1 MCGLAG
7 VMARRP
13 GVSAAL
19 VKSMNAAIAHRG
31 PDDFGVWEDADAGI
45 CLGHRRLSIVDLSAA
60 GHQPMQSASG
70 RYVMVFN
77 GEVYNHL
84 DLRAELES
92 MQAAPAWRG
101 HSDTET
107 LLAGIDRWGLEATL
121 KRATGMFAIALWDR
135 ETRELWLAR
144 DRLGEKPLYYGWQGA
159 GDSACF
165 LFGSELKALRRHP
178 AFAAPVSRGA
188 VALLLQHNY
197 VPAPWTIHEGIFKLP
212 PGSMLRV
219 SFEARDAQPQPYWD
233 FIEVANRGAAHPFQ
247 GSPEEAADELERLA
261 TGIIGR
267 QMVADV
273 PLGAFLSGGI
283 DSSLVVA
290 LMQAQSSRRVRTFT
304 IGFEEAAYNEAG
316 HAMAVAQHLGTDH
329 TELYVTPQQARDV
342 IPQLPDLYCE
352 PFADSSQIPTYLV
365 SMLARR
371 HVTVSL
377 SGDAGD
383 ELFAGYSRYGWALER
398 WNRLA
403 RVPAMLRSALAA
415 GMGAASRS
423 GLARSLNLRR
433 AMQVERAAPVLGAA
447 TLDEIYLHLFS
458 HLREPLRWVKGA
470 TPLKTAFD
478 SVPAATAALDELQR
492 LMALDTV
499 TYLPDDVLTKVDRA
513 AMAASLE
520 TRVPFLDHRFVEF
533 AWTLPTHYKVRDGRT
548 KWPLRQ
554 VLYRH
559 VPREL
564 IERPK
569 KGFGVPINQWLRG
582 PLRDWA
588 DGLLDHRRLDQQGLL
603 QAAPI
608 TELWRQHRDGVAD
621 WSLQLWNVLMLQ
633 AWLDRHGGRTAMR

>member
-7 VMARRP
+7 VMAR
-13 GVSAAL
+13 GEAASTA
-19 VKSMNAAIAHRG
+19 VVQSMNEAIAHRG
-31 PDDFGVWEDADAGI
+31 PDDFGVWEDAAAGI

-60 GHQPMQSASG
+60 GHQPMRSASG

-77 GEVYNHL
+77 GEIYNHL
-84 DLRAELES
+84 DLRAELEQS
-92 MQAAPAWRG
+92 QAAPAWRG

-107 LLAGIDRWGLEATL
+107 LLAGIDQWGLEATL
-121 KRATGMFAIALWDR
+121 QRATGMFAIALWDR
-135 ETRELWLAR
+135 QTRQLWLAR

-178 AFAAPVSRGA
+178 AFQAPVSRGA

-212 PGSMLRV
+212 PGSMLAV
-219 SFEARDAQPQPYWD
+219 SFERRDARPSHYWN
-233 FIEVANRGAAHPFQ
+233 FTEVANRAAAHPFQ
-247 GSPEEAADELERLA
+247 GSPDEAADELERLA
-261 TGIIGR
+261 TTIIGR

-304 IGFEEAAYNEAG
+304 IGFEEAAFNEAV
-316 HAMAVAQHLGTDH
+316 HAKAVAHHLGTDH
-329 TELYVTPQQARDV
+329 TELYVTAQQARDV
-342 IPQLPDLYCE
+342 IPQLPGLYCE

-365 SMLARR
+365 SRLARR

-383 ELFAGYSRYGWALER
+383 ELFGGYHRYGWALER

-403 RVPAMLRSALAA
+403 RVPGLLRSMLAT

-433 AMQVERAAPVLGAA
+433 AMQMERAAPVMGAA

-470 TPLKTAFD
+470 TPLQTAFD
-478 SVPAATAALDELQR
+478 SVPQATSALDPLQR

-533 AWTLPTHYKVRDGRT
+533 AWRLPTHYKVRNGQT

-588 DGLLDHRRLDQQGLL
+588 DHLLDPRRLESQGLL

-608 TELWRQHRDGVAD
+608 TELWRQHREGIAD
-621 WSLQLWNVLMLQ
+621 WSLQLWNVLMIQ
-633 AWLDRHGGRTAMR
+633 AWLDSRDAAMR

>member
-1 MCGLAG
+1 
-7 VMARRP
+7 
-13 GVSAAL
+13 
-19 VKSMNAAIAHRG
+19 
-31 PDDFGVWEDADAGI
+31 
-45 CLGHRRLSIVDLSAA
+45 
-60 GHQPMQSASG
+60 
-70 RYVMVFN
+70 
-77 GEVYNHL
+77 
-84 DLRAELES
+84 
-92 MQAAPAWRG
+92 
-101 HSDTET
+101 
-107 LLAGIDRWGLEATL
+107 
-121 KRATGMFAIALWDR
+121 
-135 ETRELWLAR
+135 
-144 DRLGEKPLYYGWQGA
+144 
-159 GDSACF
+159 
-165 LFGSELKALRRHP
+165 
-178 AFAAPVSRGA
+178 
-188 VALLLQHNY
+188 
-197 VPAPWTIHEGIFKLP
+197 
-212 PGSMLRV
+212 
-219 SFEARDAQPQPYWD
+219 
-233 FIEVANRGAAHPFQ
+233 
-247 GSPEEAADELERLA
+247 
-261 TGIIGR
+261 
-267 QMVADV
+267 MVADV